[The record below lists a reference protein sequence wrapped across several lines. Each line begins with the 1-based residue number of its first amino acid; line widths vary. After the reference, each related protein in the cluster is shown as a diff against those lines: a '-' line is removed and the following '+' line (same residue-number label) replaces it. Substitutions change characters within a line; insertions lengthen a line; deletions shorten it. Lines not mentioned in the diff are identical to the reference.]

1 MVLTIADALLPV
13 LAMLVQFSLA
23 VACRC
28 TGVGLRAVGAE
39 DAVERTP

>member
-1 MVLTIADALLPV
+1 MVLTVVDALLPV

-23 VACRC
+23 VAYRC
-28 TGVGLRAVGAE
+28 TGVGSRAVEAE